1 MENTLNS
8 LKFPVCLAAG
18 LLFWTSCGQ
27 HEVRDLQTR
36 QDAITNTLDRD
47 RDELR
52 QELLSLRTDIDEQ
65 LIAAGT
71 EFNASTHP
79 SRTKLEVQLQELE
92 HQRMK
97 VQDALNLLHVVAD
110 TDQAMIHDHCR
121 AIVKQVD
128 GWFDR
133 KAELEDMARFGMA
146 PAGSI

>member
-27 HEVRDLQTR
+27 QEVRDLQTR
-36 QDAITNTLDRD
+36 QDEMTNSLDRD

-52 QELLSLRTDIDEQ
+52 QELLSLRRDIDEQ
-65 LIAAGT
+65 LIEAGT
-71 EFNASTHP
+71 KFNASVSP
-79 SRTKLEVQLQELE
+79 SRSELEVELQELE
-92 HQRMK
+92 GQRRK
-97 VQDALNLLHVVAD
+97 VQDALNLLDVVVDA
-110 TDQAMIHDHCR
+110 DQAMIHDHCR
-121 AIVKQVD
+121 SVAKQVD
-128 GWFDR
+128 GWFDW